1 MSHANDLV
9 IDAALVKSLISTQF
23 PQWAELPMEQV
34 ISGGTDNVIYRLG
47 TDMAVRLPRAEWAVG
62 QVEKEQKWLPQLAAL
77 LPIPIHAPIAFGA
90 PTEGYPRKWSVY
102 RWLEGENATVRQV
115 EDQNQAA
122 NALAQFVTAMQRID
136 SDGGPPPGA
145 HNSGRGEP
153 LVKRDAAVRAA
164 IITLHDIVDTH
175 AATAV
180 WEAAQQAPVWQ
191 SKPVWIH
198 GDLHPGNLLIEDG
211 RLSAVIDFGT
221 LGVGDPSCDLM
232 VAWTFLAAQGRERF
246 RAALPIDDAAWL
258 RGSGW
263 ALSFGLIALAYYLE
277 TNLVLAEISRRT
289 INEVLADYKNGLL

>member
-1 MSHANDLV
+1 MSQANDLV
-9 IDAALVKSLISTQF
+9 IDATLVKSLISTQF
-23 PQWAELPMEQV
+23 PQWAELAIEQV

-62 QVEKEQKWLPQLAAL
+62 QVEKEQKWLPQLAGL

-90 PTEGYPRKWSVY
+90 PTEGYPRNWSVY

-122 NALAQFVTAMQRID
+122 NALAQFVIAMQRID

-153 LVKRDAAVRAA
+153 LAKRDAAVRAA
-164 IITLHDIVDTH
+164 IVTLHDIVDAD

-180 WEAAQQAPVWQ
+180 WEAALQAPVWQ
-191 SKPVWIH
+191 GKPVWIH
-198 GDLHPGNLLIEDG
+198 GDLHPGNLLIEEG

-221 LGVGDPSCDLM
+221 LGVGDPACDLM

-246 RAALPIDDAAWL
+246 RADLPIDDAAWS